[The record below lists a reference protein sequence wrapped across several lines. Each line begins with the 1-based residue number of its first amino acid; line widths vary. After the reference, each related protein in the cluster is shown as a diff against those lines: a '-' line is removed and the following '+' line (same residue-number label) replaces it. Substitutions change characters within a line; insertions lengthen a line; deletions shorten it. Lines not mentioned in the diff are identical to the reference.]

1 MNLPAKVEGH
11 LKREGISAAGVAC
24 LSFDADW
31 RLIGRSGAID
41 QLGLNGSADVLERQF
56 RELCFGQSPLRGGR
70 VPQVN
75 LGHERFADLHL
86 VAEEERFHV
95 AVIDVTER
103 LQQEQ
108 AFQQSA
114 QESKLRSY
122 EQGRQLRELKQ
133 QLLLVEAERDA
144 ARAQVLELVMQA
156 ELQGQRLQGA
166 LLSVDAEV
174 RRLLALDRG
183 KAGRQRAEQLLE
195 QALAQIAGLTA
206 EARQALGRLLSDP
219 PQDRDR
225 PTEQLDPDQLA
236 ASLYAS
242 LRGVA
247 REHGV
252 RLDLRTQR
260 RSGEPLR
267 FAEGCVTEACQLAL
281 WQALLRTTAGDLQAA
296 LRWDGQFVQLQI
308 ESQAPDL
315 SEAEADAL
323 WEQRL
328 PAAGADPAQS
338 VLFAL
343 GRLLHR
349 HAGRALVQPLDGRL
363 RLLVSMPARIDRD
376 SGDITSPNFRGPVW
390 LFSADKVYGEELLA
404 QFAARG
410 VDLRQHDVDERELRH
425 ALEAAPPAMLFD
437 LDVNPEASVLAF
449 KLRVR
454 GYGGAL
460 VGLGGPEVHSG
471 ALASTWRH
479 HLPRSISPQHLL
491 RVLAGDR

>member
-1 MNLPAKVEGH
+1 
-11 LKREGISAAGVAC
+11 
-24 LSFDADW
+24 
-31 RLIGRSGAID
+31 
-41 QLGLNGSADVLERQF
+41 
-56 RELCFGQSPLRGGR
+56 
-70 VPQVN
+70 
-75 LGHERFADLHL
+75 
-86 VAEEERFHV
+86 
-95 AVIDVTER
+95 
-103 LQQEQ
+103 
-108 AFQQSA
+108 
-114 QESKLRSY
+114 
-122 EQGRQLRELKQ
+122 
-133 QLLLVEAERDA
+133 
-144 ARAQVLELVMQA
+144 
-156 ELQGQRLQGA
+156 
-166 LLSVDAEV
+166 
-174 RRLLALDRG
+174 
-183 KAGRQRAEQLLE
+183 LLE

-225 PTEQLDPDQLA
+225 PTEELDPDQLA
-236 ASLYAS
+236 ASVYAS

-247 REHGV
+247 KECGV

-267 FAEGCVTEACQLAL
+267 FAAGCVAEACQLAL
-281 WQALLRTTAGDLQAA
+281 WQAMLRTRAGDLQAA

-308 ESQAPDL
+308 ESIAPDL
-315 SEAEADAL
+315 TDTEADAL

-328 PAAGADPAQS
+328 PAAGAAPATS

-349 HAGRALVQPLDGRL
+349 HAGRALAQPVDGRL
-363 RLLVSMPARIDRD
+363 RLLVSLPARMDHA

-390 LFSADKVYGEELLA
+390 LFSADKVFGAELLA

-410 VDLRQHDVDERELRH
+410 VDLRQHEVDERELRH
-425 ALEAAPPAMLFD
+425 ALEASPPAMLFD

-460 VGLGGPEVHSG
+460 IGLGGPEQHSG

-479 HLPRSISPQHLL
+479 HVPRNITPQQLL
-491 RVLAGDR
+491 RVLAGER